1 MCFSSKI
8 RNNHQYHYK
17 DTPNQESHLSLNSLD
32 IWTPALP
39 PSLTTLSN
47 SLATTYYLHHD
58 PSIPSVLICLWHPC
72 PEITA
77 APQQL
82 QESIPSQSHWDMVPS
97 PSFLWTQIHLPYLPF
112 KDFNSVV
119 CIISASWE
127 GWQAGRWGDGLR
139 QELFWDKL
147 LSLFLTSGQQP
158 PWRELSISSSLFLW
172 KKSLSL
178 SHFTQ
183 CVSS

>member
-8 RNNHQYHYK
+8 RSNHQYHYK

-97 PSFLWTQIHLPYLPF
+97 PCFLWTQIHLPHLHF
-112 KDFNSVV
+112 EVCNLVI
-119 CIISASWE
+119 CIIILPGKHDRQGGGVHS
-127 GWQAGRWGDGLR
+127 GWCHKIRAILR
-139 QELFWDKL
+139 QTIEAFPDFQEPVSWSW
-147 LSLFLTSGQQP
+147 LSNF
-158 PWRELSISSSLFLW
+158 SSLLLW
-172 KKSLSL
+172 
-178 SHFTQ
+178 
-183 CVSS
+183 